1 MKENLRNWKKLTMIY
16 EDYAIFTPGPV
27 KMSEE
32 ILEVGAKQTPY
43 FRNSAFSDVTFACEN
58 GLLDMVN
65 APAGS
70 KVIFLTASGTAGM
83 EAAVMN
89 LLNKNDH
96 ALVVNGGGFGA
107 RFVDICSTHAV
118 PHTDFKVENTN
129 LTDIEGS
136 APEATYTALVVNAH
150 ETSVG
155 HLYDLDAMGEYA
167 LKNDMLYIVDAIS
180 MLVTD
185 PLDMQKSNI
194 DVVIASSQKGLALP
208 PGLTMVVLAP
218 KAQNKLQNVS
228 SLYFNFKDYL
238 ANGERGQTPYT
249 PAVTIMLQLEARL
262 EQIKKRGGVAQSIA
276 AAKEVAEYFRK
287 SIKALPL
294 KEYTPYMPNAM
305 TTLTPTDGKSAM
317 DVVNALE
324 ENYKVMVC
332 PNGGAERDIV
342 FRVSH
347 MGEMSK
353 EYTDILINALY
364 DYYAVTRLNTK
375 CE

>member
-1 MKENLRNWKKLTMIY
+1 MIY

-32 ILEVGAKQTPY
+32 ILQVGAKQTPY
-43 FRNSAFSDVTFACEN
+43 FRNSEFSDVTFACEN
-58 GLLDMVN
+58 SLLEMVN
-65 APAGS
+65 APEGS

-83 EAAVMN
+83 ESVVMN
-89 LLNKNDH
+89 LLTQNDH

-107 RFVDICSTHAV
+107 RFVNICDTHEI
-118 PHTDFKVENTN
+118 PHTNFKVKNTN
-129 LTDIEGS
+129 LSDIES
-136 APEATYTALVVNAH
+136 LAPKENYSSLIVNAH

-155 HLYDLDAMGEYA
+155 HLYKLDAMGKYA
-167 LKNDMLYIVDAIS
+167 AKNNMLYIVDAIS

-185 PLDMQKSNI
+185 PLDMQQSNI

-208 PGLTMVVLAP
+208 PGLTMVILAP
-218 KAQNKLQNVS
+218 KALEKLQDIN

-238 ANGERGQTPYT
+238 KNGERGQTPYT

-262 EQIKKRGGVAQSIA
+262 NQIKRRGGIKQSIVS
-276 AAKEVAEYFRK
+276 AKEIADYFRK
-287 SIKALPL
+287 SITALPL

-317 DVVNALE
+317 NIVNDLE
-324 ENYKVMVC
+324 TNYKVMVC
-332 PNGGAERDIV
+332 PNGGTERDLV

-347 MGEMSK
+347 MGEMTK
-353 EYTDILINALY
+353 EYTDILINALH
-364 DYYAVTRLNTK
+364 DYYGVARS
-375 CE
+375 

>member
-1 MKENLRNWKKLTMIY
+1 MKENLKNWKNKMIY

-32 ILEVGAKQTPY
+32 ILQVGAKQTPY
-43 FRNSAFSDVTFACEN
+43 FRNGEFSDVTFTCEN

-65 APAGS
+65 APEGS

-83 EAAVMN
+83 ESAVMN
-89 LLNKNDH
+89 LLNKNDN

-107 RFVDICSTHAV
+107 RFVDICATHEI
-118 PHTDFKVENTN
+118 PHSNFKVKDTN
-129 LTDIEGS
+129 LTDIENL
-136 APEATYTALVVNAH
+136 APNENHTALVINAH
-150 ETSVG
+150 ETSIG
-155 HLYDLDAMGEYA
+155 HLYDLNAIGEYA
-167 LKNDMLYIVDAIS
+167 TKNDMLYIVDAIS

-185 PLDMQKSNI
+185 PLDMQQSNI

-208 PGLTMVVLAP
+208 PGLTMVILAP
-218 KAQNKLQNVS
+218 TAIKKCQNIN

-238 ANGERGQTPYT
+238 TNGERGQTPYT

-262 EQIKKRGGVAQSIA
+262 NQIKKHGGITQSIA
-276 AAKEVAEYFRK
+276 SAKEVAEYFRK

-305 TTLTPTDGKSAM
+305 TALTPTDGKSAM
-317 DVVNALE
+317 DIVNALE
-324 ENYKVMVC
+324 ENYKVMIC
-332 PNGGAERDIV
+332 PNGGAERDSI

-347 MGEMSK
+347 MGEMTK
-353 EYTDILINALY
+353 EYTDILINALH
-364 DYYAVTRLNTK
+364 DYYGVARV
-375 CE
+375 

>member
-1 MKENLRNWKKLTMIY
+1 MIY

-27 KMSEE
+27 KMSED
-32 ILEVGAKQTPY
+32 ILEIGAKQTPY
-43 FRNSAFSDVTFACEN
+43 FRNSEFSDVTFACEKN
-58 GLLDMVN
+58 LLEMVN
-65 APAGS
+65 APEGS

-83 EAAVMN
+83 ESAVMN
-89 LLNKNDH
+89 LLNKDDN

-107 RFVDICSTHAV
+107 RFVDICATHAV
-118 PHTDFKVENTN
+118 PHTNFKVKNTN
-129 LTDIEGS
+129 LSDIENL
-136 APEATYTALVVNAH
+136 APDEPYTALVVNAH

-155 HLYDLDAMGEYA
+155 HLYNLDAMGEYSTN
-167 LKNDMLYIVDAIS
+167 NDMLYIVDAIS

-185 PLDMQKSNI
+185 PLDMQRSNI

-208 PGLTMVVLAP
+208 PGLTMVILAP
-218 KAQNKLQNVS
+218 KALKKVQDIN

-238 ANGERGQTPYT
+238 TNGERGQTPYT

-262 EQIKKRGGVAQSIA
+262 NQIKKRGGVEQSIA
-276 AAKEVAEYFRK
+276 SAKEIANYFRG

-305 TTLTPTDGKSAM
+305 TALTPTDGKSAM
-317 DVVNALE
+317 DIVNDLE

-332 PNGGAERDIV
+332 PNGGPERDLV

-347 MGEMSK
+347 MGEMTK
-353 EYTDILINALY
+353 EYTDILINALH
-364 DYYAVTRLNTK
+364 DYYGIARS
-375 CE
+375 

>member
-1 MKENLRNWKKLTMIY
+1 MIY

-32 ILEVGAKQTPY
+32 ILQVGAQQTPY
-43 FRNSAFSDVTFACEN
+43 FRNSEFSDVTFACEK
-58 GLLDMVN
+58 GLLEMCN
-65 APAGS
+65 APEGS

-89 LLNKNDH
+89 LLTKDDN

-107 RFVDICSTHAV
+107 RFVTICDTYDI
-118 PHTDFKVENTN
+118 PHTNFRVKNTD
-129 LTDIEGS
+129 LTDIETL
-136 APEATYTALVVNAH
+136 APQDSYTALVVNAH

-155 HLYDLDAMGEYA
+155 HIYNLEAMGDYA
-167 LKNDMLYIVDAIS
+167 VKNDMLYIVDAIS

-185 PLDMQKSNI
+185 PLDMQQANI

-208 PGLTMVVLAP
+208 PGLTMVILTP
-218 KAQNKLQNVS
+218 KAIQKLHNIN

-238 ANGERGQTPYT
+238 KNGERGQTPYT

-262 EQIKKRGGVAQSIA
+262 NQIKKRGGIGQSIA
-276 AAKEVAEYFRK
+276 KAQEVANYFRQ

-294 KEYTPYMPNAM
+294 REYTPYMPNAM

-317 DVVNALE
+317 DIVTDLE
-324 ENYKVMVC
+324 TKYKVMVC
-332 PNGGAERDIV
+332 PNGGDQRDIV

-347 MGEMSK
+347 MGEMTK

-364 DYYAVTRLNTK
+364 DYYGLERA
-375 CE
+375 